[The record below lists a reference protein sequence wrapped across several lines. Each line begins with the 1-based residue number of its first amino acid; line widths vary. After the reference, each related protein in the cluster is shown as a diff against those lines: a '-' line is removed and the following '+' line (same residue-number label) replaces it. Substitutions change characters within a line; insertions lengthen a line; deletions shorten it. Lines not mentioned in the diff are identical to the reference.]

1 MRRHPQQT
9 GPPARSCNKVTA
21 VRRKP
26 STPMPDGIST
36 VTVSGSLALV
46 MSWPT
51 ANTAGLYKAT
61 AVPLLHCNEVACES
75 AFDNCNMKQS

>member
-1 MRRHPQQT
+1 
-9 GPPARSCNKVTA
+9 
-21 VRRKP
+21 
-26 STPMPDGIST
+26 MPDGIST